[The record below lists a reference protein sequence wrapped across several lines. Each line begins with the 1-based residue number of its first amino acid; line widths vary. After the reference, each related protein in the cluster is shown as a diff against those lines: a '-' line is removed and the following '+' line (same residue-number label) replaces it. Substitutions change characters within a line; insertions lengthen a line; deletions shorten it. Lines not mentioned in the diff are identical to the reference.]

1 MTTSIDSQTKLLT
14 ESQVADI
21 LNLRVA
27 TLRHWR
33 WLGVGPKFIKIGAAV
48 RYHPEQLKDYLVKQ
62 VRSSTSDPGPE
73 RAAERPGTGVDLD
86 ELFPAEAS

>member
-27 TLRHWR
+27 TLRRWR
-33 WLGVGPKFIKIGAAV
+33 WIGQGPRFIKIGAAV
-48 RYHPEQLKDYLVKQ
+48 RYDPEQLKAYLAKQ
-62 VRSSTSDPGPE
+62 VRSSTSDPG
-73 RAAERPGTGVDLD
+73 AG
-86 ELFPAEAS
+86 AS